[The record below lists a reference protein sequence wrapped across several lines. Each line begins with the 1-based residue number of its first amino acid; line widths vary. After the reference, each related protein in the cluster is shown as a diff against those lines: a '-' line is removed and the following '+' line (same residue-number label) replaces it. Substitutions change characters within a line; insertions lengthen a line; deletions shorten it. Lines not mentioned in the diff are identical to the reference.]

1 MPATFRYIVQ
11 EISNAK
17 DLNDALNIL
26 VQRLR
31 EITKAD
37 ACSIFLL
44 DKGRAEHV
52 LKATSGL
59 DKKLISKL
67 KLKLG
72 EGLIGVVGERAEPI
86 NVADTFAHPKFCHY
100 SEMTKERYHAFLG
113 VPIIKQGEL
122 LGVVAAQKHEPVSFD
137 RTEEAAVVTLL
148 AQLVNVITFTED
160 GGIVSNIL
168 NGTSNIPGVGIGK
181 VVVVY
186 PLADLE
192 SVIDKIPKDI
202 DEEIARFKVAIKKA
216 YREIAMLSRS
226 LSNKVRQE
234 ERALF
239 DAYLQILDSKSLK
252 KEVNQQIRAGNW
264 AAGALKHV
272 IKTRVLQFEAMED
285 EYLRERSIDIKDLG
299 QRILAHLQA
308 SERKPSVY
316 PKRTILAGE
325 QISPAVLADVP
336 ENRLTGIISSTGS
349 SNSHMAI
356 LARAMGIP
364 AVIGIPNFPI
374 TQLENKEVIIDGY
387 YGQVYISP
395 SKEIHKE
402 FINLAAQEQELD
414 AKLVKLRNLPTT
426 TADGHSISLFV
437 NIGLPV
443 DIRFSL
449 RVGAEGVGLYRTEIP
464 FMSRDR
470 FPTEKEQYLIYRQ
483 LLKIFAPRPVV
494 MRTLDIGGDKN
505 LPYFPIKEDNP
516 FLGWRGIRMAL
527 DHPEIFLV
535 QIRAMLRASWNLNN
549 LHIML
554 PMVSSITEVESAVR
568 LIKQA
573 YAELIEEELDIKM
586 PRIGVMIEVPS
597 TVYQARDL
605 ARRVDFLSIGS
616 NDLAQYLLAVD
627 RNNAKVANLYDG
639 LHPSLLKAYIQ
650 VANAARQEHKKIG
663 ICGEIAGDPVAA
675 ILLLAIGFNSLSMNA
690 SQLLRIKWL
699 IRKFTIK
706 HAKQLLEEVKSMDDP
721 VDIRYYMESAL
732 EEAGCAGL
740 IRAGK

>member
-1 MPATFRYIVQ
+1 MPKTLRYIVQ

-17 DLNDALNIL
+17 DLTEALNIL
-26 VQRLR
+26 VQRIR

-37 ACSIFLL
+37 ACSIFLVN
-44 DKGRAEHV
+44 KERAEHV

-59 DKKLISKL
+59 NKKLVSKL
-67 KLKLG
+67 RLKLG
-72 EGLIGVVGERAEPI
+72 EGLVGVVGEREEPI

-100 SEMTKERYHAFLG
+100 GELTKERYHAFLG
-113 VPIIKQGEL
+113 IPIISQGEL
-122 LGVVAAQKHEPVSFD
+122 LGVLTAQKREPVSFD
-137 RTEEAAVVTLL
+137 KTEEAAVVTLL
-148 AQLVNVITFTED
+148 TQLVSVITFAE
-160 GGIVSNIL
+160 GGGVVSNVL
-168 NGTSNIPGVGIGK
+168 NGTSSIPGVGIGK
-181 VVVVY
+181 IVVVY
-186 PLADLE
+186 PLADLDT
-192 SVIDKIPKDI
+192 VVDKPPKDI
-202 DEEIARFKVAIKKA
+202 DKEIADFKAAVKKA
-216 YREIAMLSRS
+216 YQEIATLSRS
-226 LSNKVRQE
+226 LSGKVRQG

-252 KEVNQQIRAGNW
+252 KDVNQQIRAGNW
-264 AAGALKHV
+264 APGALKHV
-272 IKTRVLQFEAMED
+272 IKKRVLQFEAMDD
-285 EYLRERSIDIKDLG
+285 EYLRERAVDIKDLG

-308 SERKPSVY
+308 SERKPLTY

-325 QISPAVLADVP
+325 QITPAIMADVP
-336 ENRLTGIISSTGS
+336 EDRLAGIISLTGS

-356 LARAMGIP
+356 LARAMRIPVVMGI
-364 AVIGIPNFPI
+364 ADFPI
-374 TQLENKEVIIDGY
+374 TRLENKEAIIDGY

-395 SKEIHKE
+395 SKEIHQE
-402 FINLAAQEQELD
+402 FLNLAAQEYELD
-414 AKLVKLRNLPTT
+414 TELVKLRDLPAE
-426 TADGHSISLFV
+426 TADGHSISLLV

-443 DIRFSL
+443 DIRYSL
-449 RVGAEGVGLYRTEIP
+449 RVGAEGVGLYRTEMP
-464 FMSRDR
+464 FMSLAR

-483 LLKIFAPRPVV
+483 LLKIFAPRPVI

-505 LPYFPIKEDNP
+505 LPYFPVKEDNP
-516 FLGWRGIRMAL
+516 FLGWRGIRITL

-535 QIRAMLRASWNLNN
+535 QIRAMLRASYNLNN

-597 TVYQARDL
+597 AVYQARDL
-605 ARRVDFLSIGS
+605 VRRIDFLSVGS

-639 LHPSLLKAYIQ
+639 LHPSVLKAYIQ
-650 VANAARQEHKKIG
+650 VATAARHEHKKVS
-663 ICGEIAGDPVAA
+663 ICGEIAGDPVAV
-675 ILLLAIGFNSLSMNA
+675 ILLLAIGFDSLSMNA
-690 SQLLRIKWL
+690 SQLLKIKWL
-699 IRKFTIK
+699 IRKFTMK
-706 HAKQLLEEVKSMDDP
+706 HAKQLLDEVKSMDDP
-721 VDIRYYMESAL
+721 VDIRYHMESAL